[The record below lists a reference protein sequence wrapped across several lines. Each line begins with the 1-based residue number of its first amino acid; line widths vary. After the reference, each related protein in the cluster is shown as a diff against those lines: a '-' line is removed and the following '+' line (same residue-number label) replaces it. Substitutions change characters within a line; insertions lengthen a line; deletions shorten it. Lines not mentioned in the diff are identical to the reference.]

1 MTDLLTAAEE
11 TDLAKWIEA
20 GLYAEHLL
28 ARGCHG
34 VHDPLLLHEVAQTG
48 RAAFERFVM
57 SNQRLAAWW
66 ARRRASRRA
75 AGGLDVGCVQQSG
88 VQVGA

>member
-28 ARGCHG
+28 AHG
-34 VHDPLLLHEVAQTG
+34 HHGAHDPVLLHAVVQEG

-57 SNQRLAAWW
+57 SNRRLAAW
-66 ARRRASRRA
+66 
-75 AGGLDVGCVQQSG
+75 
-88 VQVGA
+88 